1 MESCEFLNVS
11 KLLGF
16 LYFAIM
22 GFFLLL
28 LLFITS
34 ETCFAFISV
43 PSTQKQYENFIVAHP

>member
-22 GFFLLL
+22 GFFLL